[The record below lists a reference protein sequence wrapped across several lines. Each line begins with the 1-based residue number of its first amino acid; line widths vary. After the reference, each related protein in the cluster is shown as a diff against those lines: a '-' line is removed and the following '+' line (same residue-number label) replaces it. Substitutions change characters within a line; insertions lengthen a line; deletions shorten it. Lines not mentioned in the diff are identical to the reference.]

1 LLTIARGSERLG
13 DERMQAV
20 VDALPTWRKRLRFPM
35 LKEGETAAKRDAV
48 REWMRANGYLPGSV
62 SIDASDWYYDV
73 RFQKLPGGDVEK
85 TATFKRLY
93 LAHLCNA

>member
-1 LLTIARGSERLG
+1 VEALEADVLRE
-13 DERMQAV
+13 QAV

-62 SIDASDWYYDV
+62 SIDAACRRWRVTSQPV
-73 RFQKLPGGDVEK
+73 LVFCE
-85 TATFKRLY
+85 
-93 LAHLCNA
+93 